1 MPELGGACPSNSEH
15 ERCQRVVEMAMDSA
29 EFGGGS
35 SRRSL
40 RMQETH
46 KGEDLGKKRVRH
58 ALDALRGVGR
68 RACLIDCMMVG

>member
-1 MPELGGACPSNSEH
+1 
-15 ERCQRVVEMAMDSA
+15 
-29 EFGGGS
+29 
-35 SRRSL
+35 
-40 RMQETH
+40 MQETH